1 MQVKRFDA
9 GIRRRGAGLRG
20 PLSAAA
26 AGFDR
31 REGRAQR
38 GRAGVGSTAVG
49 DPAAGLARLMDLHG
63 SVALAREL
71 AALERGTATGA
82 GAVTATGAGAVTAT
96 GAAAA
101 AEARAIVAGRLGQL
115 AAAIRSTFDEPFQ
128 RRNKLP
134 SAGEVLEALEQS
146 GSRIT
151 GAAAR
156 IWEPFGELAAR
167 SLGRIRYETRA
178 AREEI
183 APLLRAIAPGAAQ
196 LERLDAAIAVATE
209 RGKERL
215 IDKMISA
222 LGRRFARRLREA
234 VSVLPGPARDEDVVA
249 WLAPG
254 GWIRDEIR
262 QIRLAVEAAL
272 SHEAE
277 RLLAL
282 TEAAAAG

>member
-1 MQVKRFDA
+1 M
-9 GIRRRGAGLRG
+9 
-20 PLSAAA
+20 
-26 AGFDR
+26 
-31 REGRAQR
+31 
-38 GRAGVGSTAVG
+38 G

-82 GAVTATGAGAVTAT
+82 GAVTATGAGAAAVTAT

-101 AEARAIVAGRLGQL
+101 AEARAIVAGRLEQL
-115 AAAIRSTFDEPFQ
+115 AAAIGSTFDEPFQ

-134 SAGEVLEALEQS
+134 SASEVLEALEQS
-146 GSRIT
+146 GSRLT